1 MTAASGA
8 PTAEFGYGETATD
21 AAAARCGR
29 EETERVAVEV
39 VAVASSVAVAETGTE
54 GFLEG
59 WRIKEKAEDG
69 EAVDPTSVVAAAA
82 RDSRKARLPVA
93 SKPGWTADA

>member
-8 PTAEFGYGETATD
+8 PTAEFGYGETATG

-39 VAVASSVAVAETGTE
+39 VAVASSVAAAERGTE
-54 GFLEG
+54 GSPEG
-59 WRIKEKAEDG
+59 WRIKEKAGAG
-69 EAVDPTSVVAAAA
+69 EVVDPTSVVAAAA
-82 RDSRKARLPVA
+82 RDSRKARRPVA